1 MFTGIIEGTATVSS
15 IQQYDSN
22 ATKLKMDMINY
33 SSNMNIGQSVSLNG
47 ACLSITN
54 IIKNRY
60 HEFELTK
67 ETISRTTFANIK
79 TGDKINI
86 ERSLKIGDRLDGHFV
101 LGHVDCV
108 SKVLKLQKMQSET
121 KIWFDIPQ
129 QLRKYIVSKGSIAI
143 DGVSLTI
150 VDDLVNEFSVC
161 IIPQTLLNTNFNTKT
176 IGDEVNVEIDILAKH
191 IHKNNNLFTGN
202 Y

>member
-15 IQQYDSN
+15 IQQYGSN
-22 ATKLKMDMINY
+22 ATKLKMDMVNY
-33 SSNMNIGQSVSLNG
+33 SDNMHIGQSISLNG

-54 IIKNRY
+54 IINNRY

-79 TGDKINI
+79 AGDKINV

-101 LGHVDCV
+101 LGHVDCI
-108 SKVLKLQKMQSET
+108 STVLKLHKMQSET

-176 IGDEVNVEIDILAKH
+176 LGDKVNIEIDILAKH
-191 IHKNNNLFTGN
+191 IHKN
-202 Y
+202 

>member
-79 TGDKINI
+79 TGDKINV

-176 IGDEVNVEIDILAKH
+176 IGDEVNVEIDILVKH

>member
-79 TGDKINI
+79 TGDKINV

-121 KIWFDIPQ
+121 KIWFDITQ

>member
-79 TGDKINI
+79 TGDKINV

>member
-79 TGDKINI
+79 TGDKINV

-108 SKVLKLQKMQSET
+108 STVLKLQKMQSET

-150 VDDLVNEFSVC
+150 VDDLVNKFSVC
-161 IIPQTLLNTNFNTKT
+161 IIPQTLLNTNFNTKI

>member
-1 MFTGIIEGTATVSS
+1 LFTGIIEGTATVSS

-79 TGDKINI
+79 TGDKINV